1 MILDDNL
8 VSIDHE
14 ELSGGVITGNAIAL
28 NAFQMPGRMG
38 PIPML
43 VTVSGDAAGGTGLA
57 LKLQQADEQGGSYE
71 DVNGSE
77 MTVAIADIQPGMNL
91 GWRYVPAGVTKPW
104 LKVVVTPTGTF
115 TAGTVFAAVT
125 REEVVPYVPGMYISD
140 GVVKG

>member
-1 MILDDNL
+1 MVLDDNL

-14 ELSGGVITGNAIAL
+14 ELSGGAITGNAIAL

-57 LKLQQADEQGGSYE
+57 LKLQQADEHGGSYE

-77 MTVAIADIQPGMNL
+77 MTVAIADIQPGMNI

>member
-1 MILDDNL
+1 MIFDDNL

-14 ELSGGVITGNAIAL
+14 ELSGGAITGNAIAL

-57 LKLQQADEQGGSYE
+57 LKLQQAEDAAGPFE
-71 DVNGSE
+71 DVPGAE
-77 MTVAIADIQPGMNL
+77 MTVALADMQPGMNI
-91 GWRYVPAGVTKPW
+91 GWRYLPSGVTQPW

-125 REEVVPYVPGMYISD
+125 REEVMPYVPGMYISD